1 MKTRTIFPD
10 YQKESKIIPKYASLD
25 KYAQICLM
33 IIWINK
39 KNIRRAVKQID
50 PKAKIT
56 YRYTFNKLM
65 NIKRVHLKDCWGQAD
80 ETGIDIAYVNMT
92 EYFLIGT
99 ILHETL
105 HNLAFHADNTPFTE
119 EEDHRFMAILGED
132 C

>member
-65 NIKRVHLKDCWGQAD
+65 NIKRVHLKDCWFS
-80 ETGIDIAYVNMT
+80 TKLYTISRFMPI
-92 EYFLIGT
+92 
-99 ILHETL
+99 ILHL
-105 HNLAFHADNTPFTE
+105 QRKKIIDLWPF
-119 EEDHRFMAILGED
+119 
-132 C
+132 